1 MLKIIDR
8 SQEEDPVVIK
18 TAINKGF
25 TLIEL
30 LVVIA
35 IIAEPHKPTLTGF

>member
-1 MLKIIDR
+1 VDPEEALVRHVVADGVGSARLETRR
-8 SQEEDPVVIK
+8 S
-18 TAINKGF
+18 AGF

-35 IIAEPHKPTLTGF
+35 IIDRS